1 MYLVI
6 LQKIKSNSALTTFF
20 SWFIKR
26 LSNCHEK
33 ALDTGQCCISRCITH
48 QDVQLCNSQ
57 TGGTSTRNKTVIQSV
72 IGCSGRLFIF
82 QGQRVTSKA
91 QTGCLERVQ
100 KEGSKLSRLIGPI
113 RTKVKNVLLYP
124 SIQEEGGGKKKLMIR
139 SKQGINNRSLYFALF
154 SLDI

>member
-1 MYLVI
+1 MSSFVVVE
-6 LQKIKSNSALTTFF
+6 QERQA
-20 SWFIKR
+20 
-26 LSNCHEK
+26 
-33 ALDTGQCCISRCITH
+33 
-48 QDVQLCNSQ
+48 
-57 TGGTSTRNKTVIQSV
+57 RNKTVIQSV

-124 SIQEEGGGKKKLMIR
+124 SIQEEEGRRNL
-139 SKQGINNRSLYFALF
+139 
-154 SLDI
+154 

>member
-1 MYLVI
+1 MSSFVVVE
-6 LQKIKSNSALTTFF
+6 QERQA
-20 SWFIKR
+20 
-26 LSNCHEK
+26 
-33 ALDTGQCCISRCITH
+33 
-48 QDVQLCNSQ
+48 
-57 TGGTSTRNKTVIQSV
+57 RNKTVIQSV

-124 SIQEEGGGKKKLMIR
+124 SIQEAGKREETYDKK
-139 SKQGINNRSLYFALF
+139 
-154 SLDI
+154 